1 MKPKSPKDTVQTEKI
16 NASEKIDAKSRLGYF
31 SEFVVAFEFH
41 SPLQPLS
48 QAWISFS
55 LNVCRA
61 NEAGFANPLSHTS
74 LSKVLYYGFKH
85 ILFSSSVFSNESDFP
100 ETLLFDTWALCS
112 LQRKLRVDVSALCT
126 ASHVHG
132 LFVDLGLDMTAPR
145 DKAVACVVKHFLSV
159 SYGELV
165 RNAFG

>member
-1 MKPKSPKDTVQTEKI
+1 MLLSLNST
-16 NASEKIDAKSRLGYF
+16 
-31 SEFVVAFEFH
+31 H
-41 SPLQPLS
+41 LQQS
-48 QAWISFS
+48 FQEWISFN
-55 LNVCRA
+55 LKVCRE
-61 NEAGFANPLSHTS
+61 NEAGFTGLLSHSS

-132 LFVDLGLDMTAPR
+132 LFVDLGLDRTAPR

-159 SYGELV
+159 SYGERV